1 MRKRG
6 LCSRPVYVL
15 PSLRH
20 VGALVDCINTA
31 EDIVK
36 FGPVAPAIT
45 SFLTPSAGTNSNF
58 APPSAGAQNT
68 QGGENLRFS
77 TKIAIYL
84 RNGTR

>member
-6 LCSRPVYVL
+6 LCSRPVSVL

-45 SFLTPSAGTNSNF
+45 LVF
-58 APPSAGAQNT
+58 
-68 QGGENLRFS
+68 
-77 TKIAIYL
+77 
-84 RNGTR
+84 